1 MTAIHRYQTSKG
13 ACFIA
18 RKHWHATPATI
29 ALWAGIVGAIVLA
42 GLLASA
48 ALAAGPACA
57 VSAGGGAD
65 YTTIQ
70 AAVDDTNC
78 THIQIAPGVYREHVV
93 INRNMTVQ
101 GSGAD
106 TTIVDSGRTNS
117 VFVLGNQSPN
127 STTVNLSDL
136 TIQNGSVGIFNNGT
150 LTVTNSIVTNNIASG
165 IGNRGTA
172 TISNTTIVSN
182 TASSEFG
189 GASGAGIYNSGTLA
203 VDHSEIISNTLFGN
217 GGGVYSGSGSLML
230 TNSSVRGNTSSGI
243 GGGVFIAGS
252 FDRQSAISN
261 TTISGNRANS
271 GGGLYAQGGSQ
282 IGMTLT
288 NVTISGNSA
297 VEGAGIQKGT
307 DPSNAYFTLTIVNA
321 TIANNTITSGSGAGG
336 ITNSCCGTTFIRNTI
351 LSNNSNANCS
361 NSGTLS
367 SYGFNVDS
375 GSTCGFTA
383 AGDQSN
389 TDPKLG
395 PLHDNGGP
403 NQTHALLDS
412 SPAIDAVNTTQCPLT
427 DQRGV
432 ARPTDGDGNG
442 TFICDVGAYELSA
455 TYRTFLSLLFR

>member
-1 MTAIHRYQTSKG
+1 MI
-13 ACFIA
+13 
-18 RKHWHATPATI
+18 RKHWHSTPATI

-42 GLLASA
+42 GLLARA

-57 VSAGGGAD
+57 VSASGGAD

-70 AAVDDTNC
+70 AAVDETSC
-78 THIQIAPGVYREHVV
+78 TRITIAPGVYREHVV
-93 INRNMTVQ
+93 INRNVSLQ
-101 GSGAD
+101 GSGAG
-106 TTIVDSGRTNS
+106 TTIVDGGRTNS
-117 VFVLGNQSPN
+117 VFVLGYQSLNP
-127 STTVNLSDL
+127 STVNLSDL
-136 TIQNGSVGIFNNGT
+136 TVQNGGVGIFNSGT
-150 LTVTNSIVTNNIASG
+150 LTLTNSIVTHNTSGG
-165 IGNRGTA
+165 IGNTGTA

-182 TASSEFG
+182 TAMSEFG
-189 GASGAGIYNSGTLA
+189 GGAGAGIANTGKLTI
-203 VDHSEIISNTLFGN
+203 DHSEIISNTLFGN
-217 GGGVYSGSGSLML
+217 GAGVYSASGSLL
-230 TNSSVRGNTSSGI
+230 IANSSVRGNTSSRD
-243 GGGVFIAGS
+243 GGGLFISGMI
-252 FDRQSAISN
+252 DRQIAISN
-261 TTISGNRANS
+261 TTISGNSANG
-271 GGGLYAQGGSQ
+271 GGGLYAQTSVGSPFE
-282 IGMTLT
+282 MTLT

-297 VEGAGIQKGT
+297 VEGAGILKGR
-307 DPSNAYFTLTIVNA
+307 DPSTAYFTLTIVNA
-321 TIANNTITSGSGAGG
+321 TIANNTLASGNSAGG

-361 NSGTLS
+361 NSGTLN

-403 NQTHALLDS
+403 TQTHALLDH

-432 ARPTDGDGNG
+432 ARPADGDGDG